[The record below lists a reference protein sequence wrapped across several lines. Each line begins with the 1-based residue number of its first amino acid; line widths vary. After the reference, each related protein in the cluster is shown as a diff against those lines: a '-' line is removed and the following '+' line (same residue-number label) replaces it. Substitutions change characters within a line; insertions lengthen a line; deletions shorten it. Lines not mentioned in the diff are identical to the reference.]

1 MLSFHFKEEVILMGE
16 YTVTFKAKEW
26 HEPIQDITRFAEWY
40 DNTDPEKRLE
50 EAVKLGLIEAQR
62 GDDDYFLELVLRG
75 ARDSNYGPAWIKEIM
90 KGERECDNIHRDIA
104 EDAEEMG
111 ACLEQVLDAY
121 ELHLN
126 LLHWGIGRENEE
138 PIDEET
144 IKALEEAVYGKG

>member
-1 MLSFHFKEEVILMGE
+1 MGE

-90 KGERECDNIHRDIA
+90 KLERKSDNMHRDIS

-121 ELHLN
+121 ELHLT
-126 LLHWGIGRENEE
+126 LLNCEIGRENDD
-138 PIDEET
+138 PVDEET
-144 IKALEEAVYGKG
+144 IKALEEVVSGL

>member
-90 KGERECDNIHRDIA
+90 KEERECDNIHRDIA

-126 LLHWGIGRENEE
+126 LLHWGIGREKD
-138 PIDEET
+138 PHISEET
-144 IKALEEAVYGKG
+144 IKALEEAVYGKE